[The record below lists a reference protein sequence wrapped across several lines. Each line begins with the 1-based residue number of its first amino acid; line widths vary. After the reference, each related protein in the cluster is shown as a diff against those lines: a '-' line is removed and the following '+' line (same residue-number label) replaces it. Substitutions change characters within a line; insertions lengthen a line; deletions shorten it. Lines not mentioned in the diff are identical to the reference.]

1 MVFLGGIIHN
11 KLWYSHQT
19 PKTTPSVFQRQ
30 LVRWPKPNLLLKA
43 AWKSI
48 QMFIVQ
54 ALPIF
59 IGICLIVSLLSLT
72 PILTFISN
80 AFIPLLWLLD
90 VPTQLAPGILFS
102 MIRKDGMLLFNMDGG
117 TLIQRLSAFQLLLLV
132 FFSSTFTACS
142 VTMTMLMRRLGSIL
156 GIKMIMKQMVSST
169 ICVTILVIAM
179 LSITKISDLGVML
192 WKSLLSVVF

>member
-1 MVFLGGIIHN
+1 
-11 KLWYSHQT
+11 
-19 PKTTPSVFQRQ
+19 
-30 LVRWPKPNLLLKA
+30 
-43 AWKSI
+43 
-48 QMFIVQ
+48 
-54 ALPIF
+54 
-59 IGICLIVSLLSLT
+59 
-72 PILTFISN
+72 
-80 AFIPLLWLLD
+80 
-90 VPTQLAPGILFS
+90 
-102 MIRKDGMLLFNMDGG
+102 G

-156 GIKMIMKQMVSST
+156 GIKMIMKQMVSSK

>member
-1 MVFLGGIIHN
+1 
-11 KLWYSHQT
+11 
-19 PKTTPSVFQRQ
+19 
-30 LVRWPKPNLLLKA
+30 
-43 AWKSI
+43 
-48 QMFIVQ
+48 
-54 ALPIF
+54 
-59 IGICLIVSLLSLT
+59 
-72 PILTFISN
+72 
-80 AFIPLLWLLD
+80 
-90 VPTQLAPGILFS
+90 

-117 TLIQRLSAFQLLLLV
+117 NLIQRLSAFQLLLLV
-132 FFSSTFTACS
+132 FFSSTFTTCS